1 MTPLH
6 IFLGVT
12 MAVLW
17 GFGFVT
23 SKYGAV
29 HMEPLFF
36 LALRFI
42 AVSLLLVWFVRVP
55 RGQMKA
61 VMLFA
66 VSMGAGHFGLFYIAL
81 DMGVE
86 ASTAAIIWQT
96 QVPMT
101 VVLAAFLLGDRP
113 GWLGVLG
120 IAIAFGGVLVLIGEP
135 RHLGNGLAIGLML
148 ASCVM
153 WAIAN
158 IQAKKLTSVEPLA
171 LNAWMSVF
179 SAVMLLGCSLIFERG
194 QLESYLVAD
203 WRLHGSLA
211 YQVVSSTV
219 LAYWMWYFL
228 LARYP
233 VSRVTGF
240 MLLVPFFGVLSG
252 IFALGEPMTWPTA
265 LGGVVTLV
273 GVTLIVR
280 SRRPGGNETKNGA
293 RAPARKLG

>member
-6 IFLGVT
+6 IFFGVT

-179 SAVMLLGCSLIFERG
+179 SAVILLGSSLIFERG

-280 SRRPGGNETKNGA
+280 SRRPGGSETKNGA
-293 RAPARKLG
+293 CAPARKLG